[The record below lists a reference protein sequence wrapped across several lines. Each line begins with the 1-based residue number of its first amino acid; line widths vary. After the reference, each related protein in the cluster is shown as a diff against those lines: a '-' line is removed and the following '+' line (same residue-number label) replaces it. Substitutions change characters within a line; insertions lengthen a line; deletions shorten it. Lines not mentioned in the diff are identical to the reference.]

1 MEDTITAIATAP
13 GEGGIGIIRISGSEA
28 CDIVLRIFRLPSG
41 KSVEKFDNRMLTY
54 GNIVDDNGS
63 VIDEAMVVYMKAPHS
78 YTGEDVVE
86 IQCHGSMV
94 SLRKILQLVLAHGAV
109 MADRGEFTKRAFL
122 NGRLDLAEA
131 EAVIDIIR
139 ARSDRGLD
147 AAVSQLQGRL
157 SGRISSIRKDLADL
171 DSDIIAHIEYPEE
184 DLEELEYPDLIKR
197 VSVIRNAVARLA
209 DSASTGRILRDGLR
223 LSIVGRPNV
232 GKSSLLNLILNQD
245 RAIVTDIPG
254 TTRDTIQE
262 YATVGGIPVILT
274 DTAGIRET
282 DDIIEK
288 IGIERS
294 RDSADTADVIIVMTD
309 SAAGISRED
318 MEILKQYSSD
328 HTVAV
333 LNKID
338 ISDEDMLRSEED
350 VVRSETG
357 ISHIIRLS
365 AFSGEGRDDLIDT
378 IRSFVYSGE
387 VSLENDELVTNVRHA
402 ELLRQALVYLDEAS
416 SMLKGGEALDFAET
430 DIRSAWHLLG
440 EITGE
445 AVSEDIITEVF
456 SRFCLGK

>member
-28 CDIVLRIFRLPSG
+28 LGIAMQIFRLPSG
-41 KSVEKFDNRMLTY
+41 RTAEKLDNRMLTY
-54 GNIVDDNGS
+54 GNIVDDEGS
-63 VIDEAMVVYMKAPHS
+63 VIDEVMVVYMQGPHS

-86 IQCHGSMV
+86 IQCHGSIV

-131 EAVIDIIR
+131 EAVIDIIK
-139 ARSDRGLD
+139 AKSEKGLD
-147 AAVSQLQGRL
+147 AAVSQLRGGL
-157 SGRISSIRKDLADL
+157 SARISGVRKDLADL

-184 DLEELEYPDLIKR
+184 DLEELEYPDLFKR
-197 VSVIRNAVARLA
+197 VTNVRNAVARLA
-209 DSASTGRILRDGLR
+209 DSAGTGRILRDGLR

-274 DTAGIRET
+274 DTAGIRDTE
-282 DDIIEK
+282 DVIEQM
-288 IGIERS
+288 GIQRS
-294 RDSADTADVIIVMTD
+294 KDSAESADVIIVMTD
-309 SAAGISRED
+309 SAAGIGAED
-318 MEILKQYSSD
+318 LEILKQYSSD

-333 LNKID
+333 LNKMD
-338 ISDEDMLRSEED
+338 ISDRDAMDRED
-350 VVRSETG
+350 VLIREETG
-357 ISHIIRLS
+357 ITHIIRLS
-365 AFSGEGRDDLIDT
+365 AFTGEGRDDLINM
-378 IRSFVYSGE
+378 IQSFVYSGD
-387 VSLENDELVTNVRHA
+387 VSMENDELVTNVRHA
-402 ELLRQALVYLDEAS
+402 ELLRQALVYLDEAA
-416 SMLKGGEALDFAET
+416 SMLGGGEALDFAET
-430 DIRSAWHLLG
+430 DIRTAWHLLG

-445 AVSEDIITEVF
+445 AVSEDIISEVF

>member
-28 CDIVLRIFRLPSG
+28 CDTVLRIFRLPSG
-41 KSVEKFDNRMLTY
+41 KSVEKLDNRMLTY

-184 DLEELEYPDLIKR
+184 DLEELEFPDLIKR